1 MTPTEQ
7 IQTQLE
13 HGPAGGGGA
22 IHAGDRDVEVRV
34 RLADWDRL
42 GCLLERLE
50 LQHTKGQPLRI
61 APPAIADTI
70 TYLGESL
77 RVIETEEARGRAILR
92 SGRPIV
98 RGGKPEYFEV
108 ILDPTPGLT
117 LSRYAYDS
125 ERGERVAIAAPL
137 TRQALERLVEDLL
150 SLAAGGLSLTRG
162 VLHRTA

>member
-7 IQTQLE
+7 IRTQLE
-13 HGPAGGGGA
+13 QGPAGGGGA
-22 IHAGDRDVEVRV
+22 ILVGDRDIEVRL

-50 LQHTKGQPLRI
+50 LSHARGLPLQI
-61 APPAIADTI
+61 APAAIADMI
-70 TYLGESL
+70 TYLGETL
-77 RVIETEEARGRAILR
+77 RVIETEEARGRALLR
-92 SGRPIV
+92 SARPTV

-117 LSRYAYDS
+117 LSRHAYDS
-125 ERGERVAIAAPL
+125 ERGERVAIPAPL

-150 SLAAGGLSLTRG
+150 VLAAGG
-162 VLHRTA
+162 